1 MFGKIR
7 SIFGGGATEKRAQLP
22 RPTRETIFAPQQNF
36 WAIGDIH
43 GCNDNLDRA
52 LEHIKDDF
60 VVTLGD
66 MVDRGPQSADVL
78 TRLWRLQTDKPSQV
92 VCLMGNHEQMLL
104 EFIDDPAGL
113 GARWLGFGGRE
124 TLESFGISDASKR
137 PDAEEA
143 LELADRFEDA
153 LPEGMQN
160 WLRNLPISWNT
171 GNIWCV
177 HAGMNPKREPEK
189 QSERTLLWGHPEF
202 YSASRDDDICVVHG
216 HTIMEKAGISDGRI
230 ALDTG
235 AYQGHGLTAGHISTA
250 GCTLKT
256 F

>member
-7 SIFGGGATEKRAQLP
+7 SIFGGGSTEKRARLP
-22 RPTRETIFAPQQNF
+22 KATRETVLSPDQNF

-43 GCNDNLDRA
+43 GCADNLDRA
-52 LEHIKDDF
+52 LVHIQEDF
-60 VVTLGD
+60 IVTLGD

-78 TRLWRLQTDKPSQV
+78 ARLWRLQNDEPSRV
-92 VCLMGNHEQMLL
+92 ICLKGNHEQMLL

-113 GARWLGFGGRE
+113 GARWLSFGGKE
-124 TLESFGISDASKR
+124 TLESFGISDVSSR

-143 LELADRFEDA
+143 LDLADRFEDA
-153 LPEGMQN
+153 LPRGMQD
-160 WLRNLPISWNT
+160 WLRNLPIYWNT
-171 GNIWCV
+171 GNVWCV
-177 HAGMNPKREPEK
+177 HAGMNPKKAAEK

-202 YSASRDDDICVVHG
+202 YSTSRNDDICVVHG
-216 HTIMEKAGISDGRI
+216 HTIMEEAGVSDGRI

-235 AYQGHGLTAGHISTA
+235 AYQGRGLTAGHITTT
-250 GCTLKT
+250 GCLLKT